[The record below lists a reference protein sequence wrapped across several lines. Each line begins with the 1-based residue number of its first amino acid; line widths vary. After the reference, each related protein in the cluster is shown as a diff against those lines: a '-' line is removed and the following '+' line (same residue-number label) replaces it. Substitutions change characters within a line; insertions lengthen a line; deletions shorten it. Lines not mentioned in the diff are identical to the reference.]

1 LSPLPLSSLSLSLPS
16 PPLSLSSFFPSP
28 SPPLFPSRQQIKQKF
43 DRGEDVD
50 LTDANP
56 HDIAALLKE
65 FFRSLPEP
73 LMTRE
78 LFGPILGTRK
88 LSSSAQRRD
97 ALRLFCL
104 LLPHA
109 NRDTLQAL
117 LQFLSRVALHS
128 DGIILIDGTQE
139 TGNRMT
145 EQNLGLIMGP
155 NILHKEVSKW
165 LHCMITLHLVRGGGR
180 WRLEE
185 ERKKER
191 RVE

>member
-1 LSPLPLSSLSLSLPS
+1 VVLALLQLDALYLHLRYSFLPLSFPSLSFLT
-16 PPLSLSSFFPSP
+16 PLA
-28 SPPLFPSRQQIKQKF
+28 
-43 DRGEDVD
+43 E
-50 LTDANP
+50 
-56 HDIAALLKE
+56 
-65 FFRSLPEP
+65 
-73 LMTRE
+73 
-78 LFGPILGTRK
+78 

-155 NILHKEVSKW
+155 NILHKEQRKTAGVKPDYQVVKQDQEELEAVCKVMEDLIRMHTSIFTIPAGLYDQAIKA
-165 LHCMITLHLVRGGGR
+165 LQPMDPEGVDTLLKRKCMDQG
-180 WRLEE
+180 
-185 ERKKER
+185 
-191 RVE
+191 